1 MKAVAKQMTDIH
13 LILHMGNITAVL
25 RVNKKAGTA
34 PQKLVEIATEILEFC
49 MHRKR
54 ALWAKHLTGKESIV
68 VDVVDSAQVLAT
80 GS

>member
-1 MKAVAKQMTDIH
+1 
-13 LILHMGNITAVL
+13 MGNITAVL